1 MPVRAYV
8 LSTYGGPEVLSL
20 SETPDPEP
28 GPEEVLVA
36 IRAAGVNNSDLAQR
50 AGHYPPP
57 PPRPSVEIPGLEF
70 AGEVVATGSQV
81 LRHRPGDRV
90 CGLLPGGGYAERVV
104 THERMAMPV
113 PAGMSWVEAAAIP
126 EVYLTAYDALFLQAD
141 LQPHEQLLVHAIASG
156 VGTAALQLALVTGAT
171 VYGTSRS
178 ADKCRRVR
186 EMGAAAVIEMS
197 DPDRDFP
204 QALLAASG
212 GRAMDVV
219 LDLVG
224 GAYLGRNLAALATRG
239 RMVTLALKGG
249 ARAELDLGLV
259 MAKRLRLSG
268 SGLRAR
274 PLEEKIALSGAFAR
288 RCLPLFPSR
297 LHPVVGAVLPWTEA
311 AEAHRLLEASAVV
324 GKVVLEVS

>member
-1 MPVRAYV
+1 MRAYV
-8 LSTYGGPEVLSL
+8 LSTYGGPEVLGF

-28 GPEEVLVA
+28 GPEEILVA
-36 IRAAGVNNSDLAQR
+36 VRAAGVNNADLAQR
-50 AGHYPPP
+50 AGRYPPP
-57 PPRPSVEIPGLEF
+57 PPHPPVEIPGLEF
-70 AGEVVATGSQV
+70 AGEVVATGSEV
-81 LRHRPGDRV
+81 RRHRPGDRV

-126 EVYLTAYDALFLQAD
+126 EVYLTTYDALFLQAD
-141 LQPHEQLLVHAIASG
+141 LQPYEQLLVHAIASG

-224 GAYLGRNLAALATRG
+224 GGYLGRNLAALATRG

-268 SGLRAR
+268 SGLRSR
-274 PLEEKIALSGAFAR
+274 PLEEKITLSGAFAR